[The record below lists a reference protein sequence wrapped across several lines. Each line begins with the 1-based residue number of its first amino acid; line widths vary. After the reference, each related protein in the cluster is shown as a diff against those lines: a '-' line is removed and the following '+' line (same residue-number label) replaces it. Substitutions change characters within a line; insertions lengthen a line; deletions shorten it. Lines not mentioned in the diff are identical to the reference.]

1 MYSALEVR
9 YVLSSWLS
17 LSWFPILSGGK
28 EMAGKPWWRETI
40 ETVLWALVLAL
51 ILRYFVVQAFW
62 IPSGSMI
69 PTLVPG
75 DRVLVSKFWYHFQPP
90 KRGQIVV
97 FKYPL
102 DPKRDFIKRVIGLPG
117 EVVSMEEGVV
127 YIDGEP
133 LAEPYVKNHDSF
145 NMKPV
150 KVPENAYFVMGDNRP
165 NSQDSRFWGFVPKEN
180 LIGPAFFRYWP
191 LSRIGGIY

>member
-1 MYSALEVR
+1 
-9 YVLSSWLS
+9 
-17 LSWFPILSGGK
+17 
-28 EMAGKPWWRETI
+28 MAAKPWWRETI

-69 PTLVPG
+69 PTLIPG

-90 KRGQIVV
+90 KRGQIIV

-133 LAEPYVKNHDSF
+133 LAEPYVKIMIPTIWSRL
-145 NMKPV
+145 K
-150 KVPENAYFVMGDNRP
+150 
-165 NSQDSRFWGFVPKEN
+165 SQKNPILLWETTG
-180 LIGPAFFRYWP
+180 
-191 LSRIGGIY
+191 RILRIAVFGVCP

>member
-1 MYSALEVR
+1 
-9 YVLSSWLS
+9 
-17 LSWFPILSGGK
+17 
-28 EMAGKPWWRETI
+28 MAAKPWWRETI

-69 PTLVPG
+69 PTLIPG

-90 KRGQIVV
+90 KRGQIIV

-102 DPKRDFIKRVIGLPG
+102 DPKRDFIKRVIGHPG
-117 EVVSMEEGVV
+117 EVVSLEEGVV

-133 LAEPYVKNHDSF
+133 LAEPYVKNHDSY
-145 NMKPV
+145 NMEPI
-150 KVPENAYFVMGDNRP
+150 KVPEKSYFVMGDNRP

>member
-1 MYSALEVR
+1 
-9 YVLSSWLS
+9 
-17 LSWFPILSGGK
+17 
-28 EMAGKPWWRETI
+28 MAGKPWWRETI

-69 PTLVPG
+69 PTLIPG

-117 EVVSMEEGVV
+117 EMVSMEEGVV

-145 NMKPV
+145 NMEPV

-180 LIGPAFFRYWP
+180 LVGPAFFRYWP
-191 LSRIGGIY
+191 LTRIGGIY

>member
-1 MYSALEVR
+1 
-9 YVLSSWLS
+9 
-17 LSWFPILSGGK
+17 
-28 EMAGKPWWRETI
+28 MAGKPWWRETI

-150 KVPENAYFVMGDNRP
+150 RVPENAYFVMGDNRP